1 MPILQQVQMP
11 QHNGVGDLRDYFD
24 LHNVLDDEG
33 YDLLMK
39 MLTYD
44 PKQRI
49 IASQAL
55 EHPYLNGI

>member
-1 MPILQQVQMP
+1 MP
-11 QHNGVGDLRDYFD
+11 QSPGVGDLRDHFN

-33 YDLLMK
+33 HDLLMK
-39 MLTYD
+39 MLAFD

-55 EHPYLNGI
+55 EHPYLN

>member
-1 MPILQQVQMP
+1 M
-11 QHNGVGDLRDYFD
+11 GDLRDHFN

-39 MLTYD
+39 MLVFD

-55 EHPYLNGI
+55 EHPYLN